1 MFYREKTNEHRA
13 ISNEDTK
20 YDALTHMWALKATQ
34 NELKWQHYVYQQT
47 EVSHFR
53 IALHSR

>member
-20 YDALTHMWALKATQ
+20 YDALTHM
-34 NELKWQHYVYQQT
+34 
-47 EVSHFR
+47 
-53 IALHSR
+53 